1 MRAFSSD
8 RERLVTGSRTGA
20 VEIWDLRNGKKL
32 RTFGDHTGGVLSVA
46 YSGDGR
52 LVLSVGSDNSVR
64 VYGVATGKQLGTL
77 ESDHT
82 QVRCVAFSP
91 DSRRAL
97 SGDLYGLVHLWDL
110 ATGKEVCRLAGHTM
124 AVNAVA
130 FSPDGRRAV
139 SGSDD
144 RTVRLW
150 QLPESGAVGDTSSNK
165 SAQPPTQTS
174 VAAPPVAATIVES
187 TSPVTPAAAKPA
199 DPPKSGTKVTGDP
212 AESIT
217 NAIGMKLALI
227 PAGEF
232 LMGSSKDEDNDAYDN
247 ELPRH
252 RVRITRPFFLGVTE
266 VTQGQYRAVTGQS
279 PSHFKGSDDLP
290 VESVSWLDAVKFCNA
305 LSLSEAHIQFYPVVG
320 HKVDV
325 PDWKGLGYRLP
336 TEAEWEYACRAKN
349 PMRYSF
355 GDDPASLDGHA
366 WVDSNSGGL
375 THPVGT
381 KKPNRFG
388 LFDMHGSVWEWC
400 SDGFAND
407 FYARSPAN
415 DPVGPLRV
423 SERVIRGGS
432 WTFDAILRGR
442 RTGSRTLPTIG
453 ITSWGFASR
462 EASLAPSR
470 REAEAG
476 SSVEFQGIAGH

>member
-1 MRAFSSD
+1 MEFLEAASGRILFTMTEEKSGIIRALAISSDSRYAASSDELRRFVWDLKTGRSISRFPEKDTPDNARANKTAMAFSSNDRRVLAATTNGRVVVWDVDPEQERPAIILDAGPLNKQEFRCAAFSSD

-64 VYGVATGKQLGTL
+64 VCVVATGKQLGTL

-97 SGDLYGLVHLWDL
+97 FGDLYGLVHLWDL

-144 RTVRLW
+144 RSVRLW

-266 VTQGQYRAVTGQS
+266 VTQGQYR
-279 PSHFKGSDDLP
+279 
-290 VESVSWLDAVKFCNA
+290 
-305 LSLSEAHIQFYPVVG
+305 
-320 HKVDV
+320 
-325 PDWKGLGYRLP
+325 
-336 TEAEWEYACRAKN
+336 
-349 PMRYSF
+349 
-355 GDDPASLDGHA
+355 
-366 WVDSNSGGL
+366 
-375 THPVGT
+375 
-381 KKPNRFG
+381 
-388 LFDMHGSVWEWC
+388 C
-400 SDGFAND
+400 S
-407 FYARSPAN
+407 YWPE
-415 DPVGPLRV
+415 PEPL
-423 SERVIRGGS
+423 
-432 WTFDAILRGR
+432 
-442 RTGSRTLPTIG
+442 
-453 ITSWGFASR
+453 
-462 EASLAPSR
+462 
-470 REAEAG
+470 
-476 SSVEFQGIAGH
+476 